1 MIDIMSCVVDIW
13 TVIDMRGDPFGRLRR
28 QRLSN
33 LGHVLTGLPKGG
45 RAGRAW
51 APPRGRQVPAS
62 LHFSRVW
69 VAFASGP
76 ACGFDL
82 PTLQSGIGPTVLDE
96 SGRLV
101 SQCTVIRSPV
111 SGGIV
116 AATSAATVASSC
128 RRSRN
133 QGSGKPS
140 LLFQIRNPQEG
151 KHLLQ
156 AGNDMGTLQQGEIT
170 LR

>member
-1 MIDIMSCVVDIW
+1 
-13 TVIDMRGDPFGRLRR
+13 MRG
-28 QRLSN
+28 
-33 LGHVLTGLPKGG
+33 
-45 RAGRAW
+45 
-51 APPRGRQVPAS
+51 PPGVVRSAS
-62 LHFSRVW
+62 LHCSRVW

-76 ACGFDL
+76 GLWVRFADA
-82 PTLQSGIGPTVLDE
+82 PRAGIGPTASDE

-101 SQCTVIRSPV
+101 FQCTMIRSPV

-116 AATSAATVASSC
+116 AATSAATVASNC

-133 QGSGKPS
+133 LGSGEAS